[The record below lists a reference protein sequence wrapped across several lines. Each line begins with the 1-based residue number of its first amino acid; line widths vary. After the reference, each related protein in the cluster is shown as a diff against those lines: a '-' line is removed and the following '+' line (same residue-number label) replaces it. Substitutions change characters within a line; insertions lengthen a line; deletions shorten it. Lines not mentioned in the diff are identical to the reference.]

1 MCESGDGV
9 VCDAVLVEESGG
21 GGLSVGGIA
30 AIAIVIIILICVI
43 GKIIVTAHSQQIEH
57 YPSAPWS

>member
-1 MCESGDGV
+1 M

-21 GGLSVGGIA
+21 GGFSVGAIA

-43 GKIIVTAHSQQIEH
+43 GKIIVTALSQQIEH
-57 YPSAPWS
+57 YPRAPWS